1 MTNDNRNERPVIT
14 QEMINLFDDYTHLS
28 LDRRK
33 FMDNLAKLAGSVT
46 AAGAAAALMAS
57 NVQAQGL
64 TEETDPTLTVET
76 VTYPGATGDMQGYLV
91 TPRTGGPFGTI
102 IVVHENRGLNAHI
115 KDVARRVALEGF
127 VALAPDFL
135 SDVGGTPTDED
146 AARALFGELSPVDVA
161 ANGVSTVAYLQTLPN
176 VTGKVGA
183 MGFCW
188 GGGTVN
194 NLAIASPDLAAAV
207 AYYGGQ
213 PAPEGVKDIKA
224 RIMLHYA
231 GLDDRINAG
240 IPAYEE
246 ALKAAGINYQLFI
259 YEGVNHAFNNE
270 TSAARYDKEAAD
282 LAWSRTIGL
291 FKEALV

>member
-1 MTNDNRNERPVIT
+1 MTDDKRPVIS

-33 FMDNLAKLAGSVT
+33 FMDNLAKLAGSMT

-57 NVQAQGL
+57 NAQAQGL
-64 TEETDPTLTVET
+64 TEEADPNLTIET
-76 VTYPGATGDMQGYLV
+76 VSYPGAEGDMQGYLV
-91 TPRTGGPFGTI
+91 TPTTGGPFGTV
-102 IVVHENRGLNAHI
+102 IVVHENRGLTSHI

-127 VALAPDFL
+127 IALAPDFL
-135 SDVGGTPTDED
+135 SDVGGTPADED
-146 AARALFGELSPVDVA
+146 AARALFGDLSPTDVA
-161 ANGVSTVAYLQTLPN
+161 ADGVATVAYLKTVPN

-194 NLAIASPDLAAAV
+194 NLAIAAPDLAAAV

-213 PAPEGVKDIKA
+213 PAAEGVPDIKA
-224 RIMLHYA
+224 RVMLHYA

-240 IPAYEE
+240 IPGYEE
-246 ALKAAGINYQLFI
+246 ALKAAGIDYQLFL

-270 TSAARYDKEAAD
+270 TSAARYDKAAAD

-291 FKEALV
+291 FKETLV

>member
-1 MTNDNRNERPVIT
+1 M
-14 QEMINLFDDYTHLS
+14 
-28 LDRRK
+28 
-33 FMDNLAKLAGSVT
+33 T

-57 NVQAQGL
+57 NAQAQGL
-64 TEETDPTLTVET
+64 TQETDPNLTIET
-76 VTYPGATGDMQGYLV
+76 ITYPGAEGDMQGYLV
-91 TPRTGGPFGTI
+91 TPRTGGPFGTV

-127 VALAPDFL
+127 IALAPDYL
-135 SDVGGTPTDED
+135 SDIGGTPADEE
-146 AARALFGELSPVDVA
+146 AARALFGDLSPTDVA
-161 ANGVSTVAYLQTLPN
+161 ADGVATIAHLKTLPD

-213 PAPEGVKDIKA
+213 PAPEGVPDIKA
-224 RIMLHYA
+224 RVMLHYA

-246 ALKAAGINYQLFI
+246 ALEAANTDYQLFM

-270 TSAARYDKEAAD
+270 TSTARYDKTAAD

-291 FKEALV
+291 FKETLT